1 MNNTILAIFF
11 YAIAYSAY
19 GLVNDEHDMDAETD
33 FPVKQARYANCIIQQ
48 SGQTVVYENGIVQDN
63 GDVICGSK

>member
-1 MNNTILAIFF
+1 MNNTLLAICFM
-11 YAIAYSAY
+11 AIAYSAY

-33 FPVKQARYANCIIQQ
+33 FPIKQVRYANCIIQQ

-63 GDVICGSK
+63 GDVICGGK